1 MAEILA
7 KSNVQHGLVQEVA
20 DMFKEINP
28 RFDEKMFFAYFME
41 CELLNYLK
49 YQD

>member
-7 KSNVQHGLVQEVA
+7 KHNVEHGLVQEIA
-20 DMFKEINP
+20 SMFQEDNP

-41 CELLNYLK
+41 CQLLNHLK
-49 YQD
+49 TMD